1 MSTEAKKKKLLENP
15 IANGIVVP
23 IAIVLVGAVVV
34 FGVTKLLSSERSY
47 KDLVREM
54 HTKTFGNRW
63 VAAFE
68 LSKLISSSQIPQED
82 IPWLVENLEEIYN
95 EAQDP
100 RTRQF
105 SVVAAGALHTND
117 SISLLE
123 KAVSDTDD
131 KVRFHAIVALGN
143 MPQGVAFTKWDK
155 VLLLLEQ
162 KEDIGMTQ
170 SAALALATH
179 RIPQAE
185 PVLVGLLSSEN
196 VVLRYTV
203 ASALVN
209 YKNEQ
214 ALPVLSGLLKLEPGK
229 AQNGSLNE
237 DQVVALKLSLLN
249 SIKNNEW
256 NVLKEEIMQV
266 SKSDKSL
273 KVMESAKELLKTL
286 KN

>member
-1 MSTEAKKKKLLENP
+1 MATGASKKKLLENP

-34 FGVTKLLSSERSY
+34 FGVTKLLSAERSY

-82 IPWLVENLEEIYN
+82 IPWLVENLTEIYDK
-95 EAQDP
+95 AQDP

-105 SVVAAGALHTND
+105 SVVAAGALQTND
-117 SISLLE
+117 SVTLLE
-123 KAVSDTDD
+123 KAIADSDD
-131 KVRFHAIVALGN
+131 KVRFHAVVALGN
-143 MPQGVAFTKWDK
+143 MPQGVAYTKWNE
-155 VLLLLEQ
+155 VLELLKQ
-162 KEDIGMTQ
+162 KEDIGMVQ
-170 SAALALATH
+170 AATLALATH
-179 RIPQAE
+179 RVPQAE
-185 PVLVGLLSSEN
+185 PELVALLGSDN
-196 VVLRYTV
+196 VVLRFTV

-209 YKNEQ
+209 YKNQ
-214 ALPVLSGLLKLEPGK
+214 TALPVLRELLMLEPGK

-256 NVLKEEIMQV
+256 KVLMQEIQRV
-266 SKSDKSL
+266 VNSDKSL
-273 KVMESAKELLKTL
+273 KVVESAKDVLKTL

>member
-1 MSTEAKKKKLLENP
+1 MSTGASKKKLLENP
-15 IANGIVVP
+15 LANGIVVP

-34 FGVTKLLSSERSY
+34 FGVTKLLSTERSY

-82 IPWLVENLEEIYN
+82 IPWLVDNLSEIYDD
-95 EAQDP
+95 ARDP

-105 SVVAAGALHTND
+105 SVVAAGALQTKD
-117 SISLLE
+117 SVKILE
-123 KAVSDTDD
+123 KAVNDADE
-131 KVRFHAIVALGN
+131 KVRFHAVVALGN
-143 MPQGVAFTKWDK
+143 LPQGVAFSNWSK
-155 VLLLLEQ
+155 VLDYLKQE
-162 KEDIGMTQ
+162 KDIGMTQ
-170 SAALALATH
+170 AAALALATH
-179 RIPQAE
+179 RIPEAQE
-185 PVLVGLLSSEN
+185 DLVKLLGSDN
-196 VVLRYTV
+196 RILRYTV

-209 YKNEQ
+209 YKNDK
-214 ALPVLSGLLKLEPGK
+214 ALPVLREVLALKPGK
-229 AQNGSLNE
+229 SQGGSLNE

-256 NVLKEEIMQV
+256 SVLREDIQRV
-266 SKSDKSL
+266 ANSDKSL
-273 KVMESAKELLKTL
+273 KVAESAKDALKTL

>member
-1 MSTEAKKKKLLENP
+1 MSTGASKKKLLENP

-34 FGVTKLLSSERSY
+34 FGVTKLLSAERSY

-82 IPWLVENLEEIYN
+82 IPWLVENLSEIYDD
-95 EAQDP
+95 AQDP

-105 SVVAAGALHTND
+105 SVVAAGALQTND
-117 SISLLE
+117 SVSLLE
-123 KAVSDTDD
+123 KAISDTDD
-131 KVRFHAIVALGN
+131 KVRFHALVALGN
-143 MPQGVAFTKWDK
+143 MPRGVAFTKWNE
-155 VLLLLEQ
+155 VLGYLNNS
-162 KEDIGMTQ
+162 EDIGMMQ
-170 SAALALATH
+170 AATLALATH
-179 RIPQAE
+179 RVPQAE
-185 PVLVGLLSSEN
+185 SELVKLLHSEN
-196 VVLRYTV
+196 VVLRFTV

-209 YKNEQ
+209 YKNEK
-214 ALPVLSGLLKLEPGK
+214 ALPTLTELLKLEPGK

-237 DQVVALKLSLLN
+237 DQVIALKLSLLN

-256 NVLKEEIMQV
+256 NVLREEIQRV
-266 SKSDKSL
+266 ANSDKSL
-273 KVMESAKELLKTL
+273 KVVESAKDVLKTL